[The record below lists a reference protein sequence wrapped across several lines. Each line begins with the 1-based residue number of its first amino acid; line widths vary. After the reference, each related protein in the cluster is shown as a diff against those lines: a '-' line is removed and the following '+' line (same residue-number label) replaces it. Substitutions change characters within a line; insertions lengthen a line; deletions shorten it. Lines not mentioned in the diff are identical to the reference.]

1 MFECVES
8 QIDDM
13 MKEMPDSLK
22 IPSSHLTLATTSIG
36 QGTILILN
44 TEDIQYL
51 QLLALGMSLNVLN
64 CVLYNYISPNF
75 RHFFKRYVIQSYVNS
90 LNLIYC
96 N

>member
-44 TEDIQYL
+44 TRSGHTIF
-51 QLLALGMSLNVLN
+51 AAA
-64 CVLYNYISPNF
+64 CF
-75 RHFFKRYVIQSYVNS
+75 RDVT
-90 LNLIYC
+90 
-96 N
+96 

>member
-1 MFECVES
+1 MVWRSSTLIQTDDCNMFECVES

-44 TEDIQYL
+44 PEDIQYV
-51 QLLALGMSLNVLN
+51 QLLASGMSLNVLK
-64 CVLYNYISPNF
+64 CVLYFSKF
-75 RHFFKRYVIQSYVNS
+75 QEGM
-90 LNLIYC
+90 
-96 N
+96 